1 MKPLAFMSV
10 LLITLFTLSYSQ
22 TKNDSRPKVSNQAI
36 RKIECNIFKDESFDS
51 TFIMNG
57 NIIRLRCTTE
67 CQGDYSVP
75 DTINESVVDLYQNR
89 LFRFKLKSSEIDT
102 QFVVTKEIIKEIYKD
117 RNVYIKSLLVYP
129 RIESIDTLN
138 KTILIHAA
146 FMYPRG
152 LGGTDFFDDVL
163 FDVTSK
169 GKLVFKEIL
178 EYQEPGW
185 DF

>member
-1 MKPLAFMSV
+1 MKTLAFMTA

-22 TKNDSRPKVSNQAI
+22 TKNDSSPKVSNRTI

-57 NIIRLRCTTE
+57 NKIRLSCNTE

-75 DTINESVVDLYQNR
+75 DTINESVVELFQNR
-89 LFRFKLKSSEIDT
+89 LFRFKLKGSTIDT

-138 KTILIHAA
+138 KTILIQAA

-152 LGGTDFFDDVL
+152 LGGTDFFEDVL
-163 FDVTSK
+163 FEITSK
-169 GKLVFKEIL
+169 GKVVFKELIY
-178 EYQEPGW
+178 YQQPGKN
-185 DF
+185 